1 MTRQEIIDY
10 IFNEYSVEPD
20 YPFPMDD
27 ITCVFRHTDNRKWF
41 AIAMTVPYRTVG
53 IGRDGPVDILNAK
66 CDPVL
71 MGSLR
76 RKPGFCP
83 AYHMNKDRWIT
94 VLLDGSAEQEDI
106 AALLSVSFNMT
117 AAKIRRIKHVQAD
130 EKDSSADQ

>member
-41 AIAMTVPYRTVG
+41 AIAMRVQYRTVG
-53 IGRDGPVDILNAK
+53 ISRNGSVDILNAK

-76 RKPGFCP
+76 QKPGFCP
-83 AYHMNKDRWIT
+83 AYHMNKDKWIT

-117 AAKIRRIKHVQAD
+117 AAKIRRAKHVQTD
-130 EKDSSADQ
+130 EKNSSADQ

>member
-1 MTRQEIIDY
+1 MDRQTLYDHIKKKY
-10 IFNEYSVEPD
+10 RVSPD
-20 YPFPMDD
+20 YPWKRYPANA
-27 ITCVFRHTDNRKWF
+27 VFRHTDNRKWF

-117 AAKIRRIKHVQAD
+117 AAKIRRAKHVQTD
-130 EKDSSADQ
+130 EKNSSADQ